1 MALHS
6 TIQFLANRRFHLS
19 YSRMIMSASHPPAAG
34 LLRATGLLLAFL
46 VSRGLAAAAPVET
59 ANADIIAAET
69 DLQHGECSSAT
80 RRYVEASAQVS
91 DAKLAAQ
98 ATEVA
103 LDCGQYQQ
111 ALQVTEHWRA
121 LSPQADEPLYAAV
134 RAELGRY
141 RIEAARAQF
150 RLWLGAKPARSDED
164 TVGAVTNLAQQAGAA
179 PTLDMIRDQ
188 PISKLGSASA
198 QEALAELAFE
208 GWDFERA
215 LHYAETARVAGA
227 DAGAIAA
234 LEARAHAGLGQT
246 DAALAAAHRAVA
258 SGPKQHLALAE
269 ALLMLG
275 RDGEAEKELVARR
288 TDTQVGAAARRRL
301 ALLAYTQGNLVLAR
315 QRLRDLL
322 KEPESVALA
331 VYYLSAIAARDGD
344 DESAVRG
351 YSSLGGTDFEVLA
364 RQRLAEV
371 LYHDGDRESA
381 LQVLVVPAG
390 APILQQLEGEL
401 AIAELLAHEGAPS
414 EAAARIETALHHY
427 PNHPELTYQRAV
439 LQEQAGH
446 SEAALTALET
456 LHKERPEDGGV
467 TNALGYTLADHKHEL
482 ARAEQLIRSALQSA
496 PDNPAVLDSLGWVLY
511 RQGQFQKALPLLERA
526 FRLFHDGDI
535 GAHWGEVLWAAGNHH
550 EARSVWARALA
561 ADPENVLTL
570 TSVRNHAPDLV
581 PPVEG
586 HPSSRSGTAI

>member
-1 MALHS
+1 
-6 TIQFLANRRFHLS
+6 
-19 YSRMIMSASHPPAAG
+19 MIMSASHPPAGDLKRFA
-34 LLRATGLLLAFL
+34 GLLLALL
-46 VSRGLAAAAPVET
+46 VTRSFAATAPVES

-80 RRYVEASAQVS
+80 RRYVEASAQMS
-91 DAKLAAQ
+91 DVKLAAH

-111 ALQVTEHWRA
+111 ALQVTERWRA

-164 TVGAVTNLAQQAGAA
+164 TVSAVANLAQQAGAA

-188 PISKLGSASA
+188 PVSKLGSAA
-198 QEALAELAFE
+198 GQQALAELAFE

-215 LHYAETARVAGA
+215 LRYAEAAQTAGA

-234 LEARAHAGLGQT
+234 LEARAQAGLGHA
-246 DAALAAAHRAVA
+246 DAALAAAHRAVT

-275 RDGEAEKELVARR
+275 RDSEAEKELLARR
-288 TDTQVGAAARRRL
+288 TDAQVGAAARRRL
-301 ALLAYTQGNLVLAR
+301 ALLAYTQGNFALAK

-322 KEPESVALA
+322 KEPESLALA

-351 YSSLGGTDFEVLA
+351 FSSLGGTDFEVLA
-364 RQRLAEV
+364 RQRLAEL
-371 LYHDGDRESA
+371 LYHNGDRDSA

-390 APILQQLEGEL
+390 ASIVQQLEAEL
-401 AIAELLAHEGAPS
+401 SIAELLAHEGAPS
-414 EAAARIETALHHY
+414 EASARIEAALHHF
-427 PNHPELTYQRAV
+427 PGHPELTYQRAV

-446 SEAALTALET
+446 SEAALAALET
-456 LHKERPEDGGV
+456 LHKDRPEDSGV

-511 RQGQFQKALPLLERA
+511 RQGQSQKALPLLERA

-561 ADPENVLTL
+561 ADPDNALTL
-570 TSVRNHAPDLV
+570 ASVRNHAPDLV
-581 PPVEG
+581 PPIEG
-586 HPSSRSGTAI
+586 RPASQSGTAI